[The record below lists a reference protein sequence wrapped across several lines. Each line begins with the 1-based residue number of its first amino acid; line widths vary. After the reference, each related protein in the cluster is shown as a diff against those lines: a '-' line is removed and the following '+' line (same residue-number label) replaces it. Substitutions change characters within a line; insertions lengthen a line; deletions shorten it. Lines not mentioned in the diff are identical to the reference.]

1 MTARKTV
8 LFALALALLGPG
20 LFSASAS
27 DLQRLY
33 DPIVQRVALDHGIDA
48 GFIHAVI
55 RAESNYD
62 PFALS
67 EKGAMGLMQLMP
79 DTAIQYGVRNVF
91 DPAQNI
97 EGGTKYLKD
106 LMRLYDDKTDLV
118 LAAYNAGQ
126 EAVRK
131 YGGIPRYKETQN
143 YIDRVMARYSKERIQ
158 TQTRTRIITVV
169 DSSGKKIAT
178 NYPDYFGL
186 RKN

>member
-1 MTARKTV
+1 MTARKT
-8 LFALALALLGPG
+8 LLLALVLALLGPG

-33 DPIVQRVALDHGIDA
+33 DPIVQRVARDHGLDA

-79 DTAIQYGVRNVF
+79 DTATQYGVRNVF

-97 EGGTKYLKD
+97 EGGARYLKD
-106 LMRLYDDKTDLV
+106 LMRLYNGTTDLV

-131 YGGIPRYKETQN
+131 YGSIPPYPETRE
-143 YIDRVMARYSKERIQ
+143 YIKRVRATYNKPVMRPRGP
-158 TQTRTRIITVV
+158 RVV
-169 DSSGKKIAT
+169 KFYDESGKLILT
-178 NYPDYFGL
+178 NDPDYFRLKKG
-186 RKN
+186 

>member
-1 MTARKTV
+1 MTARKTA
-8 LFALALALLGPG
+8 FLALALSLFWAAG
-20 LFSASAS
+20 FSASAA

-33 DPIVQRVALDHGIDA
+33 DPIVQRVARVHDVPA

-62 PFALS
+62 QFALS

-79 DTAIQYGVRNVF
+79 DTAVQYGVRNVF

-106 LMRLYDDKTDLV
+106 LMRLYNGKTDLV

-131 YGGIPRYKETQN
+131 YGSIPPYPETREYIRRVRANFNRPVMRPRVYKVYDE
-143 YIDRVMARYSKERIQ
+143 
-158 TQTRTRIITVV
+158 
-169 DSSGKKIAT
+169 SGKLILT
-178 NYPDYFGL
+178 NDPASIRSKKG
-186 RKN
+186 